1 MISFSLLNFKFTQ
14 IFLMGQNGFSKM
26 TELSVNAIKLS
37 VNVTEFLFF
46 QPNFSGF
53 HQIFSNFRNRP
64 PPNFLLGTNFKYWLR
79 LQNLHE
85 EESGREQPIEI
96 SIWIRRPKPMTE
108 IKTRGGKQNW
118 FRRHG
123 QAGSKKLWRAD
134 ENREWKSNA
143 DRRAARGQENQ
154 GVWENWGLGGD
165 STAGTESGRRNWTV
179 KQDTRP
185 ELSRAEEMGSGKD
198 EKLRAGGGGQQQR
211 QQASSGTIDLGFAQP
226 TKDRDWL
233 RD

>member
-1 MISFSLLNFKFTQ
+1 VNFIKKFR
-14 IFLMGQNGFSKM
+14 IF
-26 TELSVNAIKLS
+26 
-37 VNVTEFLFF
+37 
-46 QPNFSGF
+46 
-53 HQIFSNFRNRP
+53 
-64 PPNFLLGTNFKYWLR
+64 
-79 LQNLHE
+79 
-85 EESGREQPIEI
+85 
-96 SIWIRRPKPMTE
+96 
-108 IKTRGGKQNW
+108 
-118 FRRHG
+118 
-123 QAGSKKLWRAD
+123 
-134 ENREWKSNA
+134 WKSTGSTTSDFFAPHEFQILAATPESAWRRVGSGAANRDIDLDTA
-143 DRRAARGQENQ
+143 TEANDRNQNPGRQTKLIQAARTGRIKKALACSARRTKIVNENQTLTDVLLVGRKICSENQ